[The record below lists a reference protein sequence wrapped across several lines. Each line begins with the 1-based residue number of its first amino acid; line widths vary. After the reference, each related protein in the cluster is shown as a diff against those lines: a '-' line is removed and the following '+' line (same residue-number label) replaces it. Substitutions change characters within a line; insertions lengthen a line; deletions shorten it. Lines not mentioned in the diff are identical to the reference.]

1 MWFFFQKLW
10 KKFIFTLSFIS
21 FPFLIFR
28 QDSFM
33 IACDFSHDSLI
44 FFNVIHSHDSFICT
58 WLICFRMSCKKKNY
72 IFVPFISFLSF
83 IFLPLFPH
91 DFFFS
96 HFKKKNIH
104 YSLCDFFVTWFICF
118 HVWFVHTIRS
128 FSRYSITEYSHDV
141 LWVSQNS
148 FHYIICWNTHYLHH
162 HVIHLQAQNKMW
174 IKMRVC
180 VMGRLY

>member
-1 MWFFFQKLW
+1 MIRWFFSMWFIHTIHLFA
-10 KKFIFTLSFIS
+10 
-21 FPFLIFR
+21 R
-28 QDSFM
+28 DSSVFV
-33 IACDFSHDSLI
+33 CL
-44 FFNVIHSHDSFICT
+44 V
-58 WLICFRMSCKKKNY
+58 KKK
-72 IFVPFISFLSF
+72 IIK
-83 IFLPLFPH
+83 IFLFPLFPFFPLFFFLYFH
-91 DFFFS
+91 MIFFS
-96 HFKKKNIH
+96 HIFKKKIIH

-180 VMGRLY
+180 VMGPLY